1 MVGAL
6 RITWSAHLWSSM
18 LRESSMV
25 RTDLVD
31 SDQRDIS
38 VVAVTNTVIPLRMS
52 KSLTLDGRSKSP
64 GSGSDSV
71 VMSIVG
77 VVIVL
82 GRRCAVRLE

>member
-1 MVGAL
+1 
-6 RITWSAHLWSSM
+6 
-18 LRESSMV
+18 MV
-25 RTDLVD
+25 RTDFVD

-71 VMSIVG
+71 VMSTG
-77 VVIVL
+77 GCEVIIL
-82 GRRCAVRLE
+82 SRRCAVRLE